1 MSMFQGKRFEDLKV
15 EDVYQLVSA
24 SPAKLQKNARIHEVL
39 SAMLGHPTSRKVY
52 VIDVEGNLAG
62 VIRTETLLK
71 LIGFREGVRQN
82 TAPSF
87 VHMLKDLQKESAE
100 SVMEKVRPVKRVTSL
115 KDALELMVEDHVND
129 LPVVDDDYKLI
140 GELRTLE
147 LFQAALELFDK

>member
-15 EDVYQLVSA
+15 EEVYQLVST

-39 SAMLGHPTSRKVY
+39 SAMLEHPTSRKVY

>member
-140 GELRTLE
+140 GELMALE